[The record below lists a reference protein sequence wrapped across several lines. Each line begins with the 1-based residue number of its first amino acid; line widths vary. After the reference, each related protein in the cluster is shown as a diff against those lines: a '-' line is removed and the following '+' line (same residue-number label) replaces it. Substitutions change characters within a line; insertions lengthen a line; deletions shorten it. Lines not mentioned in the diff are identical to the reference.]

1 MPSKNPR
8 MMLTLKPDVLAAL
21 QDLSDALGKPTA
33 TVAAELLTE
42 MRPQLLDLAKYA
54 RAMKAGKTDVAK
66 RALSHMV
73 GDALAD
79 QLSLLD
85 KGKA

>member
-21 QDLSDALGKPTA
+21 QDLSAELGKPTA
-33 TVAAELLTE
+33 TVAAEFLTE
-42 MRPQLLDLAKYA
+42 MRPQFLDLAKYA
-54 RAMKAGKTDVAK
+54 RAMKAGKKDVAK
-66 RALSHMV
+66 RTLTHMF
-73 GDALAD
+73 GDALAQ